1 MECIFEK
8 SLNGVRTTTLIHH
21 KDEEMVRASWEGF
34 EINPEYYASDKHI
47 AKLKDMGTCS
57 QSIEVHCYFTENR
70 IRRIDVNGTLTDNK
84 TPQTNCSC
92 PFVGNCEEDK
102 TRYYYLM

>member
-21 KDEEMVRASWEGF
+21 KDEEMVRATWEGF

-57 QSIEVHCYFTENR
+57 QSIEVHCYFTENI

-84 TPQTNCSC
+84 TPQANCSC